1 VQFFWPTVY
10 IRGDIANSAKEK
22 KWMERIAV
30 EMHFVHM
37 AAYIAGSFLINL
49 ININTDRHGTR

>member
-1 VQFFWPTVY
+1 VY
-10 IRGDIANSAKEK
+10 IRDDKANSAKEK

-37 AAYIAGSFLINL
+37 AAYIAGLFLINL
-49 ININTDRHGTR
+49 IKFNINTDRHGTR